1 MQVMTVNMPALIDV
15 QIKEK
20 LEGIQSKWKEK
31 FKEIEKMELSF
42 DEAKRIRAGFELDF
56 DDLKLKFDWNENM
69 DLVYRN
75 LMLDLNLA
83 IQKANQNYRHYKDK
97 QNLEKLKIIGTIIA
111 AIVGIILSVSY
122 YFHKI

>member
-1 MQVMTVNMPALIDV
+1 MQVMAVNMPALIDV

-42 DEAKRIRAGFELDF
+42 NEAKRIRAGFELDF

-83 IQKANQNYRHYKDK
+83 I
-97 QNLEKLKIIGTIIA
+97 
-111 AIVGIILSVSY
+111 
-122 YFHKI
+122 

>member
-1 MQVMTVNMPALIDV
+1 MTVNMPALIDV